1 MTDILIDELQNHL
14 YLKTFYSESRWRP
27 YTPGQRDREYRR
39 PSCRMSLNSAV
50 PTIADEDIQGQ
61 VASSRPPSQIRPID
75 PLEVQKESRLSSYLS
90 GLAVRPSPDPASD
103 FQTSDLGTQP
113 SPLTPSWS
121 ESQMIS
127 DAPGTAGNPEA
138 DSYTYIENLLE
149 ALFVLGKL
157 NNAMDIITQRVPS
170 EIHALVEVTL
180 DEVEER

>member
-1 MTDILIDELQNHL
+1 M
-14 YLKTFYSESRWRP
+14 
-27 YTPGQRDREYRR
+27 
-39 PSCRMSLNSAV
+39 
-50 PTIADEDIQGQ
+50 PTIAGADLTTRSENPP
-61 VASSRPPSQIRPID
+61 SRPRSQVRPTD
-75 PLEVQKESRLSSYLS
+75 SLESHKESRLSTYLS

-103 FQTSDLGTQP
+103 FQTSDLGTQA

-121 ESQMIS
+121 NAQVSAESS
-127 DAPGTAGNPEA
+127 ATAGNPEA

-180 DEVEER
+180 DEVEERCVPKC